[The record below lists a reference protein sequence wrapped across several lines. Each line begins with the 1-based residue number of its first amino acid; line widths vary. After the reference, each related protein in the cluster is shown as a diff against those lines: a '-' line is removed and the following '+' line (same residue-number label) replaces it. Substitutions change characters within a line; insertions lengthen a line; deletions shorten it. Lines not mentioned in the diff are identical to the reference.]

1 MIRLENVSKQYGE
14 SVILENASF
23 TFPQKGLVCVLGP
36 SGCGKSTLL
45 NLIAGFDSDY
55 KGKIIVGGSDLT
67 KMNFVELCAYRRD
80 NIGFVFRIIIC

>member
-36 SGCGKSTLL
+36 SGCGKST
-45 NLIAGFDSDY
+45 S
-55 KGKIIVGGSDLT
+55 V
-67 KMNFVELCAYRRD
+67 C
-80 NIGFVFRIIIC
+80 